1 MDTDYLVA
9 VDGGQTSTKSLV
21 ASPDGT
27 IVGRGYG
34 GPADHF
40 HGPNGAA
47 KNRSAIHDAVR
58 SALES
63 AGADPARVRGI
74 ALGLTGVTPDGP
86 DVPVVEGMVRELLQP
101 QHIVVVPDYVTNLAG
116 ASAGEAG
123 VVVVAG
129 GGAIAY
135 GVLSD
140 GSRQARAGGM
150 GYLVGDEG
158 SGFDIGRRAVVA
170 AARAND
176 GRGDPTSLEAI
187 VKDAFHVA
195 NIRDLTK
202 IVYAAGFERER
213 LSALTPL
220 VVREAE
226 AGDAVALS
234 ILTYAAR
241 ELAVMALAVVRDI
254 ATAGETIAIY
264 PTGGVFKAGAILE
277 RPFAAEVLR
286 GWPTAEI
293 KRPSFPPVVGALLLA
308 RRAYASPIDA
318 QWFERVGE
326 TLDRGHE

>member
-1 MDTDYLVA
+1 MDTGYLLA

-21 ASPDGT
+21 AALDGT
-27 IVGRGYG
+27 IVGHGLG

-40 HGPNGAA
+40 HGPGGLS

-58 SALES
+58 SALDE
-63 AGADPARVRGI
+63 ARVDPAHVQSI
-74 ALGLTGVTPDGP
+74 ALGLTGASPGGP
-86 DVPVVEGMVRELLQP
+86 EVPIVEGMVREMLQP
-101 QHIVVVPDYVTNLAG
+101 EHIVVVPDYVTNLAG
-116 ASAGEAG
+116 ASAGAAG

-140 GSRQARAGGM
+140 GSRQTRAGGM
-150 GYLVGDEG
+150 GYLLGDEG
-158 SGFDIGRRAVVA
+158 SAFDIGRRAVVA
-170 AARAND
+170 AARASD

-187 VKDAFHVA
+187 VRDAFHVDKV
-195 NIRDLTK
+195 RDLTK
-202 IVYAAGFERER
+202 VVYAAGFARER

-286 GWPTAEI
+286 GWPAADIRT
-293 KRPSFPPVVGALLLA
+293 PSYPPVIGALLLA
-308 RRAYASPIDA
+308 LRALGTPIDA
-318 QWFERVGE
+318 RWFQRVDA
-326 TLDRGHE
+326 TLDRSNA